1 MRMNAEALQKILA
14 DHVKWL
20 HGETAGWRADLSGAD
35 LSGADLSGADL
46 REANL
51 RGADLRGANLR
62 AADLRGAD
70 LREADLSGA
79 DLCGADLS
87 GADLRAADLRGI
99 IADYMTGGF
108 WSVAPETGAF
118 TGWKKCINGV
128 IVELTIPAD
137 ARRSSATTRKCRAE
151 FVDVVSVHGAEV
163 GVSQYAHGVV
173 YRPCERVTAD
183 GWDADRWNECSN
195 GIHFFMSRAEA
206 EAYALA

>member
-1 MRMNAEALQKILA
+1 MNAEALQKILA

-20 HGETAGWRADLSGAD
+20 HGETAGWRADLYGAD
-35 LSGADLSGADL
+35 LYAADL
-46 REANL
+46 RAANLSAANLSAANLRAANL
-51 RGADLRGANLR
+51 RGADL
-62 AADLRGAD
+62 
-70 LREADLSGA
+70 SG
-79 DLCGADLS
+79 
-87 GADLRAADLRGI
+87 ADLRGI

-173 YRPCERVTAD
+173 YRPCERVAAD

>member
-20 HGETAGWRADLSGAD
+20 HGETAGRRADLSEADLRAAD
-35 LSGADLSGADL
+35 LSA
-46 REANL
+46 AN
-51 RGADLRGANLR
+51 LRGANLR
-62 AADLRGAD
+62 GANLRGAN
-70 LREADLSGA
+70 LSEANLSGA
-79 DLCGADLS
+79 NLS
-87 GADLRAADLRGI
+87 EADLRAADLRGI